1 MRFAIP
7 ACLILAVAP
16 FAPAADPKPDP
27 TKAGYEYGVA
37 LQKTAALLAKVK
49 DEATAA
55 EAKPQLDK
63 LHEESREARV
73 KLFKALAEV
82 DVPDHEL
89 AGSMVVFWK
98 NAGQCGDTITAEFE
112 RIGGN
117 HKAAYKVLR
126 ETKVFAALEKEY
138 EGKATMGAN
147 DLMNYAKAYSVRND
161 SKVPKLEDLAAFSE
175 TGKKALTDPWGFPY
189 HLVVAA
195 GKDGRSRLHIWTVS
209 PYTGKKLGT
218 PPPDEKEK

>member
-1 MRFAIP
+1 MRFTLP
-7 ACLILAVAP
+7 VLLFVAP
-16 FAPAADPKPDP
+16 LALAADPKPDP
-27 TKAGYEYGVA
+27 TKAGNEYGVA

-63 LHEESREARV
+63 LHEEAREARRQ
-73 KLFKALAEV
+73 LFKALAEA
-82 DVPDHEL
+82 DVPDLEL
-89 AGSMVVFWK
+89 AGSMAVFWK
-98 NAGQCGDTITAEFE
+98 NAGQCGDTITAEFD

-138 EGKATMGAN
+138 EGKAAIKAN
-147 DLMNYAKAYSVRND
+147 DLLNSARAFSARND
-161 SKVPKLEDLAAFSE
+161 GKVPKLEELAAYSE
-175 TGKKALTDPWGFPY
+175 SGKKALMDPWGFPY
-189 HLVVAA
+189 QLVTAV

-218 PPPDEKEK
+218 PPPDDK